1 MSARTRRTTTAALA
15 AVLALGAVLVWTTT
29 RSAPNVALAAWS
41 AWAAAL
47 ATAVLARRRA
57 RR

>member
-1 MSARTRRTTTAALA
+1 MRTTTAALA